1 MNNENKYID
10 ELFKE
15 SFAHLKVDSTKND
28 DLHIGKTISKFN
40 FFHFGISSF
49 NIYYFFAL
57 LLVIGLFSFH
67 LFNKNNQIISKS
79 ESIED
84 FNTDIKTRNIIE
96 TAKAPVFVE
105 ISEEPDITEEPVEIV
120 KSLYT
125 NEIDESVNEI
135 ILPVDSVN
143 NIEKSTGI
151 NDTVYVTK
159 KIIIVDTVRTIIHK
173 EVKPKRISRKDAK
186 N

>member
-1 MNNENKYID
+1 MNNKNKYID

-15 SFAHLKVDSTKND
+15 SFAHLKVASTKND
-28 DLHIGKTISKFN
+28 ALLIGKTISKFN

-49 NIYYFFAL
+49 NIYYLFAL

-79 ESIED
+79 KSIED

-96 TAKAPVFVE
+96 TTKDTVFVE
-105 ISEEPDITEEPVEIV
+105 ISEEPDITEKPVEIV
-120 KSLYT
+120 KSLNT

-135 ILPVDSVN
+135 ILPVDSIN
-143 NIEKSTGI
+143 NIEKSTSI

-159 KIIIVDTVRTIIHK
+159 KIIIVDTVRTIIYK
-173 EVKPKRISRKDAK
+173 KVKPKRRKK
-186 N
+186 NNN